1 MNKKWLVISLIP
13 ALIII
18 ILAACSQST
27 PTPTVDQIQV
37 DQTQVDQ
44 TQVDQTQ
51 IDQTQVDQTQ
61 VDQTQVDQAQAL
73 IEEKCSVCHSA
84 NIVFQSNYDEAGWSR
99 VFDVMIQRGA
109 QVSDQEKTIMI
120 DWLLSQ

>member
-27 PTPTVDQIQV
+27 PTPTVDQI
-37 DQTQVDQ
+37 
-44 TQVDQTQ
+44 
-51 IDQTQVDQTQ
+51 QVDQTQ